1 LRLEQE
7 IALPGVDG
15 RIDHFAVDV
24 AGQRVFIAALGNGS
38 LEVLDVRRGERTAE
52 IKGLQEPQG
61 VCYDAN
67 TGRLYVATAGDG
79 KLRVYDAKSFT
90 VQATLDFGSDADNV
104 RQDPQ
109 TGELWVGYGNGGL
122 GIVNP
127 NGQKGGSVD
136 LGTHPESFQFEG
148 NGDRVY
154 ANVPKRFGVAV
165 VDRKKR
171 AVVTRWGLGGP
182 LANYPLALDESNKRL
197 FVGCRLPARLVALD
211 AGSGRVVATLP
222 TVGDSDDVFYDA
234 ERRRV
239 YVIGGEGAVDLFG
252 QRDPDH
258 YERLGRIPTASG
270 ARTGLFVPAW
280 GRLYVAVPHRG
291 SLTAKVLAYRVNREA
306 P

>member
-1 LRLEQE
+1 MRSLARVAAVLWALLSVAPSRGQGGGEPLRLEQE

-15 RIDHFAVDV
+15 RIDHFA
-24 AGQRVFIAALGNGS
+24 
-38 LEVLDVRRGERTAE
+38 
-52 IKGLQEPQG
+52 
-61 VCYDAN
+61 
-67 TGRLYVATAGDG
+67 
-79 KLRVYDAKSFT
+79 
-90 VQATLDFGSDADNV
+90 
-104 RQDPQ
+104 
-109 TGELWVGYGNGGL
+109 
-122 GIVNP
+122 
-127 NGQKGGSVD
+127 
-136 LGTHPESFQFEG
+136 
-148 NGDRVY
+148 
-154 ANVPKRFGVAV
+154 

-182 LANYPLALDESNKRL
+182 LANYPLALDETNQRV

-239 YVIGGEGAVDLFG
+239 YVIGGEGAVDLFR

-258 YERLGRIPTASG
+258 YERLGRVPTASG

-280 GRLYVAVPHRG
+280 SRLYVAVPHRG
-291 SLTAKVLAYRVNREA
+291 SSTAKVLAYRVNREA